1 MLTQHQQ
8 RLHQCA
14 RLLAGRHQQRGFRR
28 NLIGD
33 GDGLTRQ
40 NDKAGMVLLLI
51 RQIAFQHLQM
61 IELAARLA
69 AQRGRFR

>member
-8 RLHQCA
+8 RFHQRA

-40 NDKAGMVLLLI
+40 HDKASMVLLLI
-51 RQIAFQHLQM
+51 RQIALQNLQM
-61 IELAARLA
+61 IELAACLA
-69 AQRGRFR
+69 AQRRRFR